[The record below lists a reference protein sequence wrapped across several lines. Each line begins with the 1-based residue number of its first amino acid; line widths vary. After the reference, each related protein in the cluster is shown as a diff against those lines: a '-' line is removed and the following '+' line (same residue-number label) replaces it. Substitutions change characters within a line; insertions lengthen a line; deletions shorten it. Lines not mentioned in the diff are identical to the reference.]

1 MDISKRLAISY
12 YKSIA
17 PINEAH
23 KVFLVQ
29 HLETK
34 KICIRKTL
42 EIYNIDVYRQL
53 YQTPVRG
60 IPTILQYCEDEGQ
73 LIVIEEYVSGN
84 TLRERIQQ
92 GSLNVNLI
100 LGLILDLCDILGQLH
115 TMKPAIVHRD
125 IKPSNVMVTSYD
137 RAVLLDFNAAKNTHP
152 ESTEDTVLLGSQ
164 GYAAPEQYGFGASS
178 PQTDIYSLGI
188 MLREMLESINYTD
201 PFFESVIRKCTQL
214 EPSKRYGN
222 IFELKETIL
231 KQISPIKATATGK
244 PDKLSFALP
253 GFRSGLTWRTLIAVP
268 CYLFIAWVCLTLQVN
283 GAYGLNLWV
292 QRIFSLAI
300 ALFNVFGIFN
310 YLNVQSM
317 MPLCKSRNPVIRI
330 LGIII
335 LNAAVS
341 FIMLMILTLLV
352 FLMESA

>member
-1 MDISKRLAISY
+1 
-12 YKSIA
+12 
-17 PINEAH
+17 
-23 KVFLVQ
+23 
-29 HLETK
+29 
-34 KICIRKTL
+34 
-42 EIYNIDVYRQL
+42 
-53 YQTPVRG
+53 
-60 IPTILQYCEDEGQ
+60 
-73 LIVIEEYVSGN
+73 
-84 TLRERIQQ
+84 
-92 GSLNVNLI
+92 
-100 LGLILDLCDILGQLH
+100 
-115 TMKPAIVHRD
+115 
-125 IKPSNVMVTSYD
+125 
-137 RAVLLDFNAAKNTHP
+137 
-152 ESTEDTVLLGSQ
+152 
-164 GYAAPEQYGFGASS
+164 
-178 PQTDIYSLGI
+178 

-341 FIMLMILTLLV
+341 FIMLMILALLV